1 VWTEGAGWR
10 SIVSEYDGEKLM
22 INDMIASPSGGIYFG
37 TVYWGAGGMENH
49 GKLYLVDPGGSVR
62 IVDEGIELA
71 NGLGFSADGRTLYFG
86 DSAARRVY
94 AYDVDRVDGTLG
106 SRRVFA
112 QFSREE
118 GLPDGMTVDAD
129 GFVWCAMW
137 YGGCVVRLDLEG
149 RVERRI
155 QIPAIQVSSVA
166 FGGEGLDE
174 LYVTTAG
181 EAWPSELAPVGYR
194 ADAGEQGGGL
204 YRVRGVGVRGRA
216 EYVAEL

>member
-1 VWTEGAGWR
+1 M
-10 SIVSEYDGEKLM
+10 EKR
-22 INDMIASPSGGIYFG
+22 
-37 TVYWGAGGMENH
+37 
-49 GKLYLVDPGGSVR
+49 GKLYLIHPDGVVG

-71 NGLGFSADGRTLYFG
+71 NGLAFSSDGRTMYFV

-94 AYDVDRVDGTLG
+94 AYDVDQGDGTLG

-118 GLPDGMTVDAD
+118 GLPDGMTVDAE
-129 GFVWCAMW
+129 GHVWCAMW

-149 RVERRI
+149 RVQRRI
-155 QIPAIQVSSVA
+155 RIPAIQVSSVA

-194 ADAGEQGGGL
+194 ADAAGQGGGL
-204 YRVRGVGVRGRA
+204 YRLRLNGVRGRA
-216 EYVAEL
+216 EHVVEL